1 MNQVKYTL
9 KSSMIL
15 IFLVLLSSCQPSTVT
30 ETKEDVVSSE
40 SQPLPTELPNATKGR
55 PNIVFIF
62 SDDHSYEAVS
72 AYGGRLSKI
81 APTPNLDRIA
91 SEGIRFDNC
100 FVTNALCGPSR
111 AVIQTGKH
119 SHLNGFMENEHRFD
133 GSQQTFP
140 KLLQKGGYQTAVIG
154 KWHLGTDPQ
163 GFDFWNVLPG
173 QGTYYAPDFRTPNGL
188 APGTTGEYV
197 TEAVVTKSIEWLEKE
212 RNKDKP
218 FMLMVQHKA
227 PHRFW
232 LPPVHLLDEYVTKK
246 YPEPKNLFDDY
257 EGRGTPAQTQDM
269 TLRVT
274 MDLALDNKMVP
285 FRQDRMNDVQKEKWN
300 EVYDKI
306 RQDVLTKRPQ
316 GHDLVRWKY
325 QRYMADYL
333 ACIKSLDESVGTML
347 EYLEKSGLDENTVVI
362 YASDQG
368 FFLGEHGWF
377 DKRFMYE
384 ESLKTPLLVRWPGVA
399 KAGTVNK
406 QMVSN
411 LDFAQT
417 FLDLAGIEQPSDMQ
431 GKSLKPLFEGKEPPD
446 WRESVYYH
454 YYCFPEYHAV
464 RRHDGVRTSRYK
476 LMHFY
481 DLNEWELF
489 DLEKDPMEMKSVHDD
504 QEYAEVLSDMKG
516 ELTKLREEY
525 QVPLAPKLRKGETLF
540 PPWREFGTFEIGL
553 PDEGWTSLF
562 DGKSL
567 KGWRQPFASNS
578 GEPVSQIAEP
588 TGIEVL
594 DGKIHLSPSAQV
606 FYLHTLEFSD
616 FILELEVFTPGKDFD
631 SGIGFRCV
639 LPKGKQ
645 LPNGY
650 QSEIS
655 DIRSGGIYDIG
666 VGWMNPTDEEAKIN
680 DFADRTG
687 TFYKASAWN
696 QIRVVCRGERIQTW
710 INGQLCSDIKD
721 SKHQVGTIG
730 LQHHSKEGV
739 YRFRNIKIREI

>member
-1 MNQVKYTL
+1 MRTTCLLLLVFTFGYGCSNKPAPNSAQV
-9 KSSMIL
+9 
-15 IFLVLLSSCQPSTVT
+15 PSEKVT
-30 ETKEDVVSSE
+30 KADPKKPKPNVS
-40 SQPLPTELPNATKGR
+40 KKKR

-72 AYGGRLSKI
+72 AYGGRLSKV

-91 SEGIRFDNC
+91 KQGIRFDNC

-133 GSQQTFP
+133 GNQQTFP

-163 GFDFWNVLPG
+163 GYDFWNVLPG
-173 QGTYYAPDFRTPNGL
+173 QGTYYAPDFRTPKGL
-188 APGTTGEYV
+188 VAGTPGVYV
-197 TEAVVTKSIEWLEKE
+197 TEEVVNKSIEWLNND
-212 RNKDKP
+212 RDKDKP

-232 LPPVHLLDEYVTKK
+232 LPPVHLLEEYVSKN
-246 YPEPKNLFDDY
+246 YPEPKSLFDDY
-257 EGRGTPAQTQDM
+257 KGRGTPANTQDM

-285 FRQDRMNDVQKEKWN
+285 FRQDRMNEAQRKQWN
-300 EVYDKI
+300 KVYDGI
-306 RQDVLTKRPQ
+306 RADVLKKRPQ
-316 GHDLVRWKY
+316 GVDLVRWKY

-347 EYLEKSGLDENTVVI
+347 DYLDESGLADNTVVI

-417 FLDLAGIEQPSDMQ
+417 FLDLAGLDQPSDMQ
-431 GKSLKPLFEGKEPPD
+431 GKSLKPLFEGKKTD
-446 WRESVYYH
+446 AWRDSIYYH

-464 RRHDGVRTSRYK
+464 RRHDGVRNSRYK

-481 DLNEWELF
+481 DLDEWELF
-489 DLEKDPMEMKSVHDD
+489 DLEKDPKEMKSVHDD
-504 QEYAEVLSDMKG
+504 PEYADALKLMKG
-516 ELTKLREEY
+516 ELAKLRKQY
-525 QVPLAPKLRKGETLF
+525 KVPPAPKLRKGETLF
-540 PPWREFGTFEIGL
+540 PPWREFGTFDVGL
-553 PDEGWTSLF
+553 GNKGWISLF

-567 KGWRQPFASNS
+567 KGWRQPFASKP
-578 GEPVSQIAEP
+578 GEPVSQIAQP
-588 TGIEVL
+588 KGIKVV
-594 DGKIHLSPSAQV
+594 DGEIHLSPDPQV
-606 FYLHTLEFSD
+606 FYLHTREFTD
-616 FILELEVFTPGKDFD
+616 FILELEAKMPKEGFD
-631 SGIGFRCV
+631 SGVGFRCV
-639 LPKGKQ
+639 LPKGKN
-645 LPNGY
+645 LPHGY

-655 DIRSGGIYDIG
+655 DIRSGGIFDIG
-666 VGWMNPTDEEAKIN
+666 VGWMNPPEDQDEID
-680 DFADRTG
+680 DFVQRTG
-687 TFYKASAWN
+687 TFLQPEKWN
-696 QIRVVCRGERIQTW
+696 QIRVRCKGNHIKTW
-710 INGQLCSDIKD
+710 INGQLSSNIKD
-721 SKHQVGTIG
+721 DTHKRGTIG

-739 YRFRNIKIREI
+739 YRFRNLRIREI

>member
-1 MNQVKYTL
+1 MKTL
-9 KSSMIL
+9 CLLCLPI
-15 IFLVLLSSCQPSTVT
+15 VLLSSCQVSRTPENSTAKT
-30 ETKEDVVSSE
+30 SE
-40 SQPLPTELPNATKGR
+40 GSNSDPQTKGKKEQKDR

-62 SDDHSYEAVS
+62 SDDHSYEAIS
-72 AYGGRLSKI
+72 AYGGRLSKV

-91 SEGIRFDNC
+91 KEGIRFDNC

-163 GFDFWNVLPG
+163 GYDFWNVLPG
-173 QGTYYAPDFRTPNGL
+173 QGTYYAPDFRTPQGL
-188 APGTTGEYV
+188 LPGTPGEYV
-197 TEAVVTKSIEWLEKE
+197 TEAVVSKSIDWLEKDRDKE
-212 RNKDKP
+212 KP

-232 LPPVHLLDEYVTKK
+232 LPPVHLLDEYVAKD

-257 EGRGTPAQTQDM
+257 KGRGTPAQTQDM

-285 FRQDRMNDVQKEKWN
+285 FRQDRMNEAQKKKWN

-306 RQDVLTKRPQ
+306 RADVLEKRPQ
-316 GHDLVRWKY
+316 GDDLVRWKY

-347 EYLEKSGLDENTVVI
+347 DYLDESGLAENTVVI

-384 ESLKTPLLVRWPGVA
+384 ESLRTPLLVRWPGVA
-399 KAGTVNK
+399 KPGRVNK
-406 QMVSN
+406 HMVSN

-417 FLDLAGIEQPSDMQ
+417 FLDLAGLEQPSDMQ
-431 GKSLKPLFEGKEPPD
+431 GDSLKPLFEGKKPSD
-446 WRESVYYH
+446 WRESIYYH

-464 RRHDGVRTSRYK
+464 RRHDGVRNSRYK

-481 DLNEWELF
+481 DLDEWELF
-489 DLEKDPMEMKSVHDD
+489 DLEKDPKEMKSVHEDPK
-504 QEYAEVLSDMKG
+504 YADALKLMKA
-516 ELTKLREEY
+516 ELTKLRKQY
-525 QVPLAPKLRKGETLF
+525 KVPPAPKLRKGETLF
-540 PPWREFGTFEIGL
+540 PPWPEFGTFEVGL
-553 PDEGWTSLF
+553 GNKGWISLF

-567 KGWRQPFASNS
+567 KGWRKPFVSKP
-578 GEPVSQIAEP
+578 GEPVSQITHP
-588 TGIEVL
+588 KGIKVV
-594 DGKIHLSPSAQV
+594 DGELNLSPDPQV
-606 FYLHTLEFSD
+606 FYLHTREFTN
-616 FILELEVFTPGKDFD
+616 FILELEAKMPKEGFD
-631 SGIGFRCV
+631 SGVGFRCV
-639 LPKGKQ
+639 LPKGKN
-645 LPNGY
+645 LPHGY

-655 DIRSGGIYDIG
+655 DIRSGGIFDIG
-666 VGWMNPTDEEAKIN
+666 VGWMNPLYEQDKI
-680 DFADRTG
+680 DAFVKRTG
-687 TFYKASAWN
+687 TFLQPNKWN
-696 QIRVVCRGERIQTW
+696 QIRIRCKGNNIKTW
-710 INGQLCSDIKD
+710 INGQLSSNIKD
-721 SKHQVGTIG
+721 DTHKHGVIG

-739 YRFRNIKIREI
+739 YRFRNLRIKEI

>member
-1 MNQVKYTL
+1 
-9 KSSMIL
+9 
-15 IFLVLLSSCQPSTVT
+15 
-30 ETKEDVVSSE
+30 
-40 SQPLPTELPNATKGR
+40 
-55 PNIVFIF
+55 
-62 SDDHSYEAVS
+62 
-72 AYGGRLSKI
+72 
-81 APTPNLDRIA
+81 
-91 SEGIRFDNC
+91 
-100 FVTNALCGPSR
+100 
-111 AVIQTGKH
+111 
-119 SHLNGFMENEHRFD
+119 
-133 GSQQTFP
+133 
-140 KLLQKGGYQTAVIG
+140 LQKGGYQTAVIG

-163 GFDFWNVLPG
+163 GYDFWNVLPG
-173 QGTYYAPDFRTPNGL
+173 QGTYYAPDFRTPKGL
-188 APGTTGEYV
+188 VAGTPGEYV
-197 TEAVVTKSIEWLEKE
+197 TESVVSKSIDWLEKG
-212 RNKDKP
+212 RDKDKP

-232 LPPVHLLDEYVTKK
+232 LPPVHLLDEYVAKD

-257 EGRGTPAQTQDM
+257 KGRGTPAQTQDM

-285 FRQDRMNDVQKEKWN
+285 FRQDRMNEAQKKKWN

-306 RQDVLTKRPQ
+306 RADVLKKRPQ
-316 GHDLVRWKY
+316 GDDLVRWKY

-347 EYLEKSGLDENTVVI
+347 DYLDESGLAENTVVI

-384 ESLKTPLLVRWPGVA
+384 ESLKTPLLVRWPGIA
-399 KAGTVNK
+399 KSGTVNK
-406 QMVSN
+406 KMVSN

-417 FLDLAGIEQPSDMQ
+417 FLDLAGLKQPSDMQ
-431 GKSLKPLFEGKEPPD
+431 GKSLKPLFEGKEPAD

-464 RRHDGVRTSRYK
+464 RRHDGVRNSQYK

-489 DLEKDPMEMKSVHDD
+489 DLEKDPMEMKSLHADP
-504 QEYAEVLSDMKG
+504 EHAEALKHMKG
-516 ELTKLREEY
+516 ELTKLRKQYEVLP
-525 QVPLAPKLRKGETLF
+525 VPRLRKGETLF

-553 PDEGWTSLF
+553 PDEGWTPLF

-567 KGWRQPFASNS
+567 EGWRQPFASKP
-578 GEPVSQIAEP
+578 GEPISQIPEP
-588 TGIEVL
+588 KGIEVAN
-594 DGKIHLSPSAQV
+594 GEIRLSPDPQV

-616 FILELEVFTPGKDFD
+616 FILELDAFMPGKDFD

-639 LPKGKQ
+639 LPKGKD
-645 LPNGY
+645 LPVGY

-666 VGWMNPTDEEAKIN
+666 VGWMNPADEEAKIN
-680 DFADRTG
+680 DFVDRTG
-687 TFYKASAWN
+687 TFFKPKAWN
-696 QIRVVCRGERIQTW
+696 QIRVACKGSRIRTW
-710 INGQLCSDIKD
+710 VNGQLCSDVND
-721 SKHQVGTIG
+721 SKHKSGVIG

-739 YRFRNIKIREI
+739 YRFRNIRIREI

>member
-1 MNQVKYTL
+1 MKTPVFL
-9 KSSMIL
+9 CMLL
-15 IFLVLLSSCQPSTVT
+15 IFLNACQTSKPPAKST
-30 ETKEDVVSSE
+30 EKEKQATPGVSKAPIST
-40 SQPLPTELPNATKGR
+40 PIKGQKDR

-72 AYGGRLSKI
+72 AYGGRLSKV

-91 SEGIRFDNC
+91 KEGIRFDNC

-119 SHLNGFMENEHRFD
+119 SHVNGFMENEHRFD
-133 GSQQTFP
+133 GNQQTFP

-163 GFDFWNVLPG
+163 GYDFWNVLPG
-173 QGTYYAPDFRTPNGL
+173 QGTYYAPDFRTPKGL
-188 APGTTGEYV
+188 VAGTPGEYV
-197 TEAVVTKSIEWLEKE
+197 TESVVSKSIDWLEKD
-212 RNKDKP
+212 RDKDKP

-232 LPPVHLLDEYVTKK
+232 LPPVHLLDEYVAKE

-257 EGRGTPAQTQDM
+257 KGRGTPAQTQDM

-285 FRQDRMNDVQKEKWN
+285 FRQDRMNEDQKKKWN

-306 RQDVLTKRPQ
+306 RADVLNKRPQ
-316 GHDLVRWKY
+316 GDDLVRWKY

-384 ESLKTPLLVRWPGVA
+384 ESLKTPLLVRWPGVS
-399 KAGTVNK
+399 KPGTVNK
-406 QMVSN
+406 KMVSN

-431 GKSLKPLFEGKEPPD
+431 GKSLKPLFEGKEPDD

-464 RRHDGVRTSRYK
+464 RRHDGVRNSRYK

-489 DLEKDPMEMKSVHDD
+489 DLEKDPMEMKSVHGDP
-504 QEYAEVLSDMKG
+504 EYAEVLSHMKG
-516 ELTKLREEY
+516 ELMKLREEY
-525 QVPLAPKLRKGETLF
+525 AVPPAPKLRKGETLF

-567 KGWRQPFASNS
+567 NGWRQPFASKL
-578 GEPVSQIAEP
+578 GEPISQIAKP
-588 TGIEVL
+588 TGIEVV
-594 DGKIHLSPSAQV
+594 DGEIHLSPAPQV

-616 FILELEVFTPGKDFD
+616 FVLELEAFTPSKDFD

-639 LPKGKQ
+639 LPKGKN
-645 LPNGY
+645 LPEGY

-666 VGWMNPTDEEAKIN
+666 VGWMNPPDEEVKIN
-680 DFADRTG
+680 DFVDRTG
-687 TFYKASAWN
+687 TFYKGGSWN
-696 QIRVVCRGERIQTW
+696 QIRIMCKGERIQTW
-710 INGQLCSDIKD
+710 VNGQLCSDVKD
-721 SKHQVGTIG
+721 SKHKFGTIG
-730 LQHHSKEGV
+730 LQHHSEEGV
-739 YRFRNIKIREI
+739 YRFRNLRIREI

>member
-1 MNQVKYTL
+1 MNPAYP
-9 KSSMIL
+9 IL
-15 IFLVLLSSCQPSTVT
+15 NAAFLGAASVLFFGCDLSHRSTTV
-30 ETKEDVVSSE
+30 EE
-40 SQPLPTELPNATKGR
+40 STELPSQSETSSKSR
-55 PNIVFIF
+55 PNVIFIF

-72 AYGGRLSKI
+72 AYGGRLSQV

-91 SEGIRFDNC
+91 QEGIRFDNC

-163 GFDFWNVLPG
+163 GYDFWKVLPG
-173 QGTYYAPDFRTPNGL
+173 QGTYYAPDFRTPDGL
-188 APGTTGEYV
+188 VEGTPGEYV
-197 TEAVVTKSIEWLEKE
+197 TEAVVTQSIEWLEKE
-212 RNKDKP
+212 RDQSKP

-232 LPPVHLLDEYVTKK
+232 LPPVHLLDEYVAKD
-246 YPEPKNLFDDY
+246 YPEPENLFDDY
-257 EGRGTPAQTQDM
+257 GGRGTPAQTQDM

-285 FRQDRMNDVQKEKWN
+285 FRQDRMNEAQKRKWN
-300 EVYDKI
+300 EVYDGI
-306 RQDVLTKRPQ
+306 RADVLKERPQ
-316 GHDLVRWKY
+316 GDDLVRWKY

-347 EYLEKSGLDENTVVI
+347 EYLDESGLAENTVVI

-384 ESLKTPLLVRWPGVA
+384 ESLRTPLLVRWPGVA
-399 KAGTVNK
+399 KAGSVNK
-406 QMVSN
+406 RMVSN

-417 FLDLAGIEQPSDMQ
+417 FLDLAGLEQPSDMQ
-431 GKSLKPLFEGKEPPD
+431 GKSLKPLFEGEEPSD

-464 RRHDGVRTSRYK
+464 RRHDGARNSRYK

-481 DLNEWELF
+481 DLDEWELY
-489 DLEKDPMEMKSVHDD
+489 DLEKDPREMQSVHADPA
-504 QEYAEVLSDMKG
+504 YAVALTHMKG
-516 ELTKLREEY
+516 ELTKLRKQYE
-525 QVPLAPKLRKGETLF
+525 VPAPPALRQGETLF

-567 KGWRQPFASNS
+567 DGWRRPFASKS
-578 GEPVSQIAEP
+578 GDPVSQVSEP
-588 TGIEVL
+588 TGIEVVN
-594 DGKIHLSPSAQV
+594 GEIHLSPSPQV
-606 FYLHTLEFSD
+606 FYLHTLDFSD
-616 FILELEVFTPGKDFD
+616 FILELEAFMPGKDFD

-645 LPNGY
+645 LPDGY
-650 QSEIS
+650 QCEIS

-666 VGWMNPTDEEAKIN
+666 VGWMNPIDEETKIN
-680 DFADRTG
+680 EFVDRTG
-687 TFYKASAWN
+687 TFFKPMAWN
-696 QIRVVCRGERIQTW
+696 QIRVACEGSRIRTW
-710 INGQLCSDIKD
+710 INGQLCSDFED
-721 SKHQVGTIG
+721 DKHKHGTIG
-730 LQHHSKEGV
+730 LQHHAKEGV
-739 YRFRNIKIREI
+739 YRFRNLRIREI

>member
-1 MNQVKYTL
+1 MRTTCIIL
-9 KSSMIL
+9 L
-15 IFLVLLSSCQPSTVT
+15 IFAFGYGCSNKPAPNSSKVASEKVTKADPKKPKSDSPS
-30 ETKEDVVSSE
+30 K
-40 SQPLPTELPNATKGR
+40 KR

-72 AYGGRLSKI
+72 AYGGRLKDV

-91 SEGIRFDNC
+91 TEGIRFDNC

-133 GSQQTFP
+133 GNQQTFP

-163 GFDFWNVLPG
+163 GFDLWNVLPG
-173 QGTYYAPDFRTPNGL
+173 QGTYYAPDFRTPKGL
-188 APGTTGEYV
+188 VPGTPGEYV
-197 TEAVVTKSIEWLEKE
+197 TEAVVGKSIDWLKKG
-212 RNKDKP
+212 RDKNKP

-232 LPPVHLLDEYVTKK
+232 LPPVHLLEEYTSKN
-246 YPEPKNLFDDY
+246 YPEPENLFDDY
-257 EGRGTPAQTQDM
+257 KGRGTPANTQDM

-285 FRQDRMNDVQKEKWN
+285 FRQDRMNETQRKQWN
-300 EVYDKI
+300 KVYDGI
-306 RQDVLTKRPQ
+306 RADVLKKRPQ
-316 GHDLVRWKY
+316 GDDLVRWKY

-347 EYLEKSGLDENTVVI
+347 DYLDEAGLADDTVVI

-399 KAGTVNK
+399 KPGTVNK

-417 FLDLAGIEQPSDMQ
+417 FLDLAGLDQPSDMQ
-431 GKSLKPLFEGKEPPD
+431 GKSLKPLFEGKEPKD
-446 WRESVYYH
+446 WRDSIYYH

-464 RRHDGVRTSRYK
+464 RRHDGVRNSRYK

-481 DLNEWELF
+481 DLDEWELF
-489 DLEKDPMEMKSVHDD
+489 DLEKDPKEMKSVHDD
-504 QEYAEVLSDMKG
+504 PKYADTLMHMKS
-516 ELTKLREEY
+516 ELAKLRKQY
-525 QVPLAPKLRKGETLF
+525 KVPPAPKLRKGETLF
-540 PPWREFGTFEIGL
+540 PPWPEFGTFEVGL
-553 PDEGWTSLF
+553 GNKEWISLF
-562 DGKSL
+562 DGKTL
-567 KGWRQPFASNS
+567 NGWHKSDNDS
-578 GEPVSQIAEP
+578 IKVVNGE
-588 TGIEVL
+588 
-594 DGKIHLSPSAQV
+594 IHLSPDPQV
-606 FYLHTLEFSD
+606 FYMHTREFTD
-616 FILELEVFTPGKDFD
+616 FILELEARMPAKDFD
-631 SGIGFRCV
+631 SGVGFRCA
-639 LPKGKQ
+639 LPKGKD
-645 LPNGY
+645 LPQGF

-655 DIRSGGIYDIG
+655 DIRSGGIFDIG
-666 VGWMNPTDEEAKIN
+666 VGWVNPPDEKDKI
-680 DFADRTG
+680 DAFVTRTS
-687 TFYKASAWN
+687 TFLQPGEWN
-696 QIRVVCRGERIQTW
+696 QIRVICKGNHIKTW
-710 INGQLCSDIKD
+710 VNGQLSSDIKD
-721 SKHQVGTIG
+721 DTHK
-730 LQHHSKEGV
+730 
-739 YRFRNIKIREI
+739 

>member
-1 MNQVKYTL
+1 MRTSCLLALTL
-9 KSSMIL
+9 TFGFGCSNEPAPNSSQTN
-15 IFLVLLSSCQPSTVT
+15 SKNSDKP
-30 ETKEDVVSSE
+30 DVV
-40 SQPLPTELPNATKGR
+40 PTKKR

-72 AYGGRLSKI
+72 AYGGRLKDI

-91 SEGIRFDNC
+91 KEGIRFDNC

-140 KLLQKGGYQTAVIG
+140 KLLQKGGYQTSVIG

-163 GFDFWNVLPG
+163 GYDFWNVLPG
-173 QGTYYAPDFRTPNGL
+173 QGTYYAPDFRTPKGL
-188 APGTTGEYV
+188 VAGTPGEYV
-197 TEAVVTKSIEWLEKE
+197 TEAVVGKSIDWLKKG
-212 RNKDKP
+212 RDKNKP

-232 LPPVHLLDEYVTKK
+232 LPPVHLLEEYTSKN
-246 YPEPKNLFDDY
+246 YPEPENLFDDY
-257 EGRGTPAQTQDM
+257 KGRGTPANTQDM

-285 FRQDRMNDVQKEKWN
+285 FRQDRMNEGQRKQWN
-300 EVYDKI
+300 KVYDGI
-306 RQDVLTKRPQ
+306 RKDVLKKRPQ
-316 GHDLVRWKY
+316 GDDLVRWKY

-347 EYLEKSGLDENTVVI
+347 DYLDESGLAENTVVI

-417 FLDLAGIEQPSDMQ
+417 FLDLAGLDQPSDMQ
-431 GKSLKPLFEGKEPPD
+431 GKSLKPLFEGKEPKD

-464 RRHDGVRTSRYK
+464 RRHDGVRNSQYK

-481 DLNEWELF
+481 DIDEWELF
-489 DLEKDPMEMKSVHDD
+489 DLEKDPKEMKSVHADPK
-504 QEYAEVLSDMKG
+504 YAATLMHMKG
-516 ELTKLREEY
+516 ELAKLRKQY
-525 QVPLAPKLRKGETLF
+525 KVPPAPKLRKGETLF
-540 PPWREFGTFEIGL
+540 PPWPEFGTFEVGL
-553 PDEGWTSLF
+553 GNKEWISLF
-562 DGKSL
+562 DGISL
-567 KGWRQPFASNS
+567 NGWNKPDNGSIKVVN
-578 GEPVSQIAEP
+578 GE
-588 TGIEVL
+588 
-594 DGKIHLSPSAQV
+594 IHLSPDPQV
-606 FYLHTLEFSD
+606 FYLHTREFSD
-616 FILELEVFTPGKDFD
+616 FILELEAKMPKENFD
-631 SGIGFRCV
+631 SGVGFRCV
-639 LPKGKQ
+639 LPKGAH
-645 LPNGY
+645 LPKGF

-655 DIRSGGIYDIG
+655 DSRSGGIFDIG
-666 VGWMNPTDEEAKIN
+666 VGWVNPPDEKDNIDAFVK
-680 DFADRTG
+680 RTG
-687 TFYKASAWN
+687 TFLQPGQWN
-696 QIRVVCRGERIQTW
+696 QIRVRGKGNHIQTW
-710 INGQLCSDIKD
+710 VNGQLSSDFKAD
-721 SKHQVGTIG
+721 THQRGVVG
-730 LQHHSKEGV
+730 LQHHSEEGV
-739 YRFRNIKIREI
+739 YRFRNLRIREI

>member
-1 MNQVKYTL
+1 MKPAYLCL
-9 KSSMIL
+9 KSI
-15 IFLVLLSSCQPSTVT
+15 LLSAVWVLFCGCEHLSHSVT
-30 ETKEDVVSSE
+30 DEESIELSAKSETSLRS
-40 SQPLPTELPNATKGR
+40 R

-72 AYGGRLSKI
+72 AYGGRLSQV

-91 SEGIRFDNC
+91 KEGIRFDNC

-140 KLLQKGGYQTAVIG
+140 KLLQKGGYETAVIG

-173 QGTYYAPDFRTPNGL
+173 QGTYYAPDFRTPGGL
-188 APGTTGEYV
+188 VAGTPGEYV
-197 TEAVVTKSIEWLEKE
+197 TEAVVSKSIEWLETE
-212 RNKDKP
+212 RDENKP

-232 LPPVHLLDEYVTKK
+232 LPPVHLLDEYVAKD

-257 EGRGTPAQTQDM
+257 KGRGTPARTQDM

-285 FRQDRMNDVQKEKWN
+285 FRQDRMNQAQKKKWN
-300 EVYDKI
+300 EVYDAI
-306 RQDVLTKRPQ
+306 RADVLKQRPQ
-316 GHDLVRWKY
+316 GDDLVRWKY

-347 EYLEKSGLDENTVVI
+347 DYLETSGLDENTVVI

-399 KAGTVNK
+399 RAGTVNK
-406 QMVSN
+406 EMVSN

-417 FLDLAGIEQPSDMQ
+417 FLDLAGIDQPSDMQ
-431 GKSLKPLFEGKEPPD
+431 GKSLKPLFEGKQPAD

-464 RRHDGVRTSRYK
+464 RRHDGVRSNRYK

-489 DLEKDPMEMKSVHDD
+489 DLEKDPMEMNSVHENP
-504 QEYAEVLSDMKG
+504 EYAEVLSQMKG
-516 ELTKLREEY
+516 ELAKLRQQYE
-525 QVPLAPKLRKGETLF
+525 VPPAPKLRKGETLF

-567 KGWRQPFASNS
+567 NGWRPPFASQPGQPAAEAS
-578 GEPVSQIAEP
+578 GSP
-588 TGIEVL
+588 GIKVV
-594 DGKIHLSPSAQV
+594 DGEIHLSPASQV

-616 FILELEVFTPGKDFD
+616 FVLELEAFTPGKDFD

-639 LPKGKQ
+639 LPEGEQ
-645 LPNGY
+645 LPAGY

-666 VGWMNPTDEEAKIN
+666 VGWMNPVDEEARIA
-680 DFADRTG
+680 DFLNRTG
-687 TFYKASAWN
+687 SFFRPNAWN
-696 QIRVVCRGERIQTW
+696 QIRVTCQGPRIRTW
-710 INGQLCSDIKD
+710 INGQLCSDIED
-721 SKHQVGTIG
+721 AKHKQGTIG
-730 LQHHSKEGV
+730 LQHHAEDGI
-739 YRFRNIKIREI
+739 YRFRNLRVREI

>member
-1 MNQVKYTL
+1 M
-9 KSSMIL
+9 KSNA
-15 IFLVLLSSCQPSTVT
+15 FLVLVLSILAACQPQQ
-30 ETKEDVVSSE
+30 KEVVPPSDSSP
-40 SQPLPTELPNATKGR
+40 SADAAGKSVSKR

-72 AYGGRLSKI
+72 AYGGRLSEV

-91 SEGIRFDNC
+91 REGIRFDNC

-140 KLLQKGGYQTAVIG
+140 KLMQKGGYQTAVIG

-163 GFDFWNVLPG
+163 GYDFWNVLPG
-173 QGTYYAPDFRTPNGL
+173 QGTYYAPDFRTPKGL
-188 APGTTGEYV
+188 VAGTPGEYV
-197 TEAVVTKSIEWLEKE
+197 TEAVVSKSIEWLEQD
-212 RNKDKP
+212 RDKDKP

-232 LPPVHLLDEYVTKK
+232 LPPVHLLDEYVAKD

-257 EGRGTPAQTQDM
+257 KGRGTPAQTQDM

-285 FRQDRMNDVQKEKWN
+285 FRQDRMNEAQKKKWN

-306 RQDVLTKRPQ
+306 RADVLKKRPQ
-316 GHDLVRWKY
+316 GDDLVRWKY

-347 EYLEKSGLDENTVVI
+347 DYLDESGLADNTVVI

-399 KAGTVNK
+399 KKGTVNK
-406 QMVSN
+406 KMVSN

-417 FLDLAGIEQPSDMQ
+417 FLDLAGLEQPTDMQ
-431 GKSLKPLFEGKEPPD
+431 GKSLKPLFEGKQPAD

-464 RRHDGVRTSRYK
+464 RRHDGVRNSQYK

-489 DLEKDPMEMKSVHDD
+489 DLQKDPMEMKSVHADPG
-504 QEYAEVLSDMKG
+504 YADVLEHMK
-516 ELTKLREEY
+516 EQLTKLRKEY
-525 QVPLAPKLRKGETLF
+525 EVPPAPKLRKGETLF
-540 PPWREFGTFEIGL
+540 PPWREFGTFEVGL
-553 PDEGWTSLF
+553 PDEGWISLF

-567 KGWRQPFASNS
+567 KGWRQPFASKP
-578 GEPVSQIAEP
+578 GGPISQIANP
-588 TGIEVL
+588 TGIEVV
-594 DGKIHLSPSAQV
+594 DGEIHLSAAPQV

-616 FILELEVFTPGKDFD
+616 FILELDAFMPGKDFD

-639 LPKGKQ
+639 LPKDKQ
-645 LPNGY
+645 LPAGY

-666 VGWMNPTDEEAKIN
+666 VGWMNPADEEAKIN
-680 DFADRTG
+680 DFVDRTG
-687 TFYKASAWN
+687 TFFKPKAWN
-696 QIRVVCRGERIQTW
+696 QIRVACKGSRIRTW
-710 INGQLCSDIKD
+710 VNGQLCSDLKD
-721 SKHQVGTIG
+721 SKHKKGTIG
-730 LQHHSKEGV
+730 LQHHAKEGV
-739 YRFRNIKIREI
+739 YRFRNLRIREI

>member
-1 MNQVKYTL
+1 MRTTCIILLTFAFGYGCSNKPAPDSSQSASEKLTKADPKKP
-9 KSSMIL
+9 KSDS
-15 IFLVLLSSCQPSTVT
+15 PS
-30 ETKEDVVSSE
+30 K
-40 SQPLPTELPNATKGR
+40 KR

-72 AYGGRLSKI
+72 AYGGRLKDI

-91 SEGIRFDNC
+91 KEGIRFDNC

-133 GSQQTFP
+133 GNQQTFP

-163 GFDFWNVLPG
+163 GYDFWNVLPG
-173 QGTYYAPDFRTPNGL
+173 QGTYYAPDFRTPKGL
-188 APGTTGEYV
+188 VAGTPGEYV
-197 TEAVVTKSIEWLEKE
+197 TEAVVSKSIDWLKKD
-212 RNKDKP
+212 RDKDKP

-232 LPPVHLLDEYVTKK
+232 LPPVHLLEEYVSKN
-246 YPEPKNLFDDY
+246 YPEPENLFDDY
-257 EGRGTPAQTQDM
+257 KGRGTPAQTQDM

-285 FRQDRMNDVQKEKWN
+285 FRQDRMNDAQRKQWN
-300 EVYDKI
+300 KVYDGV
-306 RQDVLTKRPQ
+306 RADVLKKRPQ
-316 GHDLVRWKY
+316 GDDLVRWKY

-347 EYLEKSGLDENTVVI
+347 DYLDKSGLAENTVVI

-384 ESLKTPLLVRWPGVA
+384 ESLKTPLLVRWPEVA
-399 KAGTVNK
+399 KPGTVNK

-417 FLDLAGIEQPSDMQ
+417 FLDLAGLDQPSDMQ
-431 GKSLKPLFEGKEPPD
+431 GKSLKPLFEGKEAKD

-464 RRHDGVRTSRYK
+464 RRHDGVRNSRYK

-481 DLNEWELF
+481 DLDEWELF
-489 DLEKDPMEMKSVHDD
+489 DLKKDPKEMRSVHDNPK
-504 QEYAEVLSDMKG
+504 YADTLMHMKG
-516 ELTKLREEY
+516 ELAKLRKQY
-525 QVPLAPKLRKGETLF
+525 KVPPAPKLRKGETLF
-540 PPWREFGTFEIGL
+540 PPWSEFGTFEVGL
-553 PDEGWTSLF
+553 GNDGWISLF

-567 KGWRQPFASNS
+567 KGWRQPDQPNEKLA
-578 GEPVSQIAEP
+578 EQIPEL
-588 TGIEVL
+588 TGIKVVNGE
-594 DGKIHLSPSAQV
+594 IHLSPDPQV
-606 FYLHTLEFSD
+606 FYLHTREFTD
-616 FILELEVFTPGKDFD
+616 FILELEAKMPEEDFD
-631 SGIGFRCV
+631 SGVGFRCV
-639 LPKGKQ
+639 LPKEAG
-645 LPNGY
+645 LPKGY

-655 DIRSGGIYDIG
+655 DIRSGGIFDIG
-666 VGWMNPTDEEAKIN
+666 VGWVNPQEEKEQIDAFVK
-680 DFADRTG
+680 RTN
-687 TFYKASAWN
+687 TFLQPGKWN
-696 QIRVVCRGERIQTW
+696 QIRVRCKGSHIKTW
-710 INGQLCSDIKD
+710 VNGQLSSDIKD
-721 SKHQVGTIG
+721 DTHKSGTIG
-730 LQHHSKEGV
+730 LQHHCKAGL
-739 YRFRNIKIREI
+739 YHFRNLRILEI